1 MQIVKGCVK
10 NILRLLVTSKLLFL
24 LHYLVQIHILLRFRD
39 KKRKIEDKKYSFLV
53 NYGRQKFGFME

>member
-53 NYGRQKFGFME
+53 IYGRQKFGFME

>member
-10 NILRLLVTSKLLFL
+10 NILRLFVTSKLLFL

-53 NYGRQKFGFME
+53 IYGRQKFGFME